1 MEGNI
6 IYNIYCDESCH
17 LEKDNQKVMV
27 LGATWCPIVRTKEI
41 SKNLKNI
48 KKMHKL
54 SDNFELKWTKIS
66 PSGINYYLDVVKY
79 FFYEKDL
86 YFRAIVVSDK
96 TKLNHKNFQQDHDTW
111 YYKMFSLL
119 LNAIFE
125 PRGFSYRIYLDIKD
139 TRSSRKIKKLHQV
152 LCNKNYDFSK
162 DIISRVQAVRSDEI
176 EILQVT
182 DLLIGAL
189 SYVNRLLS
197 TSQAKLEL
205 IKKIQELS
213 GYSLKAST
221 LLKEN
226 KFNLFFWMPKE

>member
-1 MEGNI
+1 M
-6 IYNIYCDESCH
+6 
-17 LEKDNQKVMV
+17 
-27 LGATWCPIVRTKEI
+27 
-41 SKNLKNI
+41 
-48 KKMHKL
+48 
-54 SDNFELKWTKIS
+54 
-66 PSGINYYLDVVKY
+66 
-79 FFYEKDL
+79 

-119 LNAIFE
+119 LNAIFK

-139 TRSSRKIKKLHQV
+139 IRSSRKIKKLHQV

-197 TSQAKLEL
+197 TSQAKLGL

-213 GYSLKAST
+213 GYSLKQVP
-221 LLKEN
+221 
-226 KFNLFFWMPKE
+226 F